1 MIHSKE
7 HSVLSTTSRSTPVT
21 VIRKYLLVPLVIL
34 AGIFG
39 PFFGVS
45 QEERTKDIS
54 IFGPLNRLTIGIS
67 VAHAHNHGVHNTHGN
82 TRVCNPKTEPYQ
94 IGNASWYGPR
104 FHGRLMA
111 NQKPYNMHDY
121 TVAHPH
127 LPFGTRI
134 CIVNKNNGKT
144 ILATVTDRG
153 PFAKG
158 RILDLSK
165 RIAEDLDVI
174 DPGHAPVELHIVGR
188 G

>member
-1 MIHSKE
+1 MIYKKE
-7 HSVLSTTSRSTPVT
+7 HSVLSTTSRSTLVNR
-21 VIRKYLLVPLVIL
+21 IRTYLLVPLVIL

-39 PFFGVS
+39 PFFGIS
-45 QEERTKDIS
+45 QEKRTKDIS
-54 IFGPLNRLTIGIS
+54 IFGPLNLLTIGIAEAR
-67 VAHAHNHGVHNTHGN
+67 AHEGGTHRATSTG
-82 TRVCNPKTEPYQ
+82 RACNPRTEPYQ
-94 IGNASWYGPR
+94 IGSASWYGPG

-111 NQKPYNMHDY
+111 NQRTYNMHDY

-127 LPFGTRI
+127 LPFGTRV

-144 ILATVTDRG
+144 ILAMVTDRG

-158 RILDLSK
+158 RIVDLSK

-174 DPGHAPVELHIVGR
+174 EPGHAPVELHIVER